1 MCQVIKWQKLPL
13 QQPRKTANVTSTLFV
28 KSKFNLSGDDA
39 LHNHFGITPMIGL
52 NDVKNE
58 IFTKAETGMLANWT
72 RDNSIRLLA
81 FWSANRDFTSYS
93 PGADRMYWK
102 ITNTNSGMYQEPF
115 DYSNIMT
122 TIFGSSYDA

>member
-28 KSKFNLSGDDA
+28 KSKFNLSDDDV
-39 LHNHFGITPMIGL
+39 LHNHFGITRMIGL

-81 FWSANRDFTSYS
+81 FWSANRDFASYS